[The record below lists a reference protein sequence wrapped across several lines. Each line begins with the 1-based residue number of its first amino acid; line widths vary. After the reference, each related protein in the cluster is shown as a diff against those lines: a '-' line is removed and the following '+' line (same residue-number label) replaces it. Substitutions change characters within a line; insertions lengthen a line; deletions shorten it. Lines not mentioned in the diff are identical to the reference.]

1 MIGFLLAI
9 NLMVVDNILSEKYF
23 IDITFNTFY
32 I

>member
-1 MIGFLLAI
+1 MICFLLAV
-9 NLMVVDNILSEKYF
+9 NLMAVDNVLSEKYF